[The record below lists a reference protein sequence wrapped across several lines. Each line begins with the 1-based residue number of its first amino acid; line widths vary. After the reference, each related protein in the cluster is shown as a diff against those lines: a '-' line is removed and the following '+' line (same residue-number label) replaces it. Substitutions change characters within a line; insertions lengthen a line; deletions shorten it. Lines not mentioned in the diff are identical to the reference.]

1 MLRSVTALALAALA
15 LTPSVAAAAGWSRP
29 ASFNA
34 RTSSFSEPAPRAAV
48 AEDGTSVAAWIQG
61 RDVRLTTG
69 DARGRFGASRA
80 VGRWQAVPPA
90 VAAGPGGAALVT
102 WEAADGIRIA
112 LRTKAGRAFR
122 VRRLTTSTGSAIN
135 GLTARHDPRGGW
147 FVAERQFP
155 RRGSGKPYRV
165 RTFTLRPDGTLRLP
179 PVELGLGQFGI
190 DARPTRALA
199 VDRLGRA
206 TLAFGTQGGPRGVLV
221 ARGTHGGQ
229 LANPRPLPSDGSVVD
244 ARVAAA
250 AAGTSLVTATKATR
264 CGDGG
269 ACSGAPFVWR
279 SGETGDPVAL
289 GGPQLDVPGRAFG
302 PSVAPLAAGGASLVF
317 QLKDGS
323 QPFARQAP
331 VKAVRITANGTVGR
345 LQTLTSRP
353 AQEPVAVP
361 LTGSRALVVW
371 SGTRGF
377 GAALADSRGAYRT
390 VAPPVGPPPSSGHS
404 NPTNRDVASAGRY
417 VLVAWDRGGRVRL
430 TLRRF

>member
-1 MLRSVTALALAALA
+1 MRRPTVALTLAALA
-15 LTPSVAAAAGWSRP
+15 LTPPAADAAGWSRP

-61 RDVRLTTG
+61 HDVRLTTG

-102 WEAADGIRIA
+102 WEAADGIRVA

-122 VRRLTTSTGSAIN
+122 VRRLTTSTGSPIN
-135 GLTARHDPRGGW
+135 GLTARPDPAGGW

-165 RTFTLRPDGTLRLP
+165 RTFTLRPDGTLRLAP
-179 PVELGLGQFGI
+179 TDLGLGQFGI
-190 DARPTRALA
+190 DARPTQALA

-206 TLAFGTQGGPRGVLV
+206 TLVFGTQEGPRGVLV

-229 LANPRPLPSDGSVVD
+229 IANPRPLPSDGSVVD
-244 ARVAAA
+244 PRVAAA
-250 AAGTSLVTATKATR
+250 DAGMSLVTATKVTR
-264 CGDGG
+264 CGDAG
-269 ACSGAPFVWR
+269 CSGAPFVWR

-289 GGPQLDVPGRAFG
+289 GGPQLDAPGRAFG
-302 PSVAPLAAGGASLVF
+302 PSVAPLAGGGASLVF
-317 QLKDGS
+317 QLKDGP
-323 QPFARQAP
+323 QPFSRQAP
-331 VKAVRITANGTVGR
+331 VKAVRITANGTAGR
-345 LQTLTSRP
+345 LQTLTSRL
-353 AQEPVAVP
+353 AEEPVAVA
-361 LTGSRALVVW
+361 LTGSRVLVVW

-390 VAPPVGPPPSSGHS
+390 VAPPVGPPPSNGHS
-404 NPTNRDVASAGRY
+404 NATNRDVASAGRY